1 MTLLGIIAA
10 QELIVII
17 IVICIMFLIPVI
29 ALVDI
34 VRSKFEGNRQLM
46 WVLVV
51 FCFDILG
58 SILYFAIGKN
68 QKIKQ

>member
-51 FCFDILG
+51 FCFNILG